1 MICKIKRGQNF
12 QGCLDYIT
20 GKYDKDK
27 QAQVIMHSEGI
38 PLLDNKTVAQIFEA
52 YATKGN
58 NNIRAPVGHYA
69 YSFHKKDGNRVS
81 NELLTSSLKKY
92 VFYN

>member
-1 MICKIKRGQNF
+1 MICKIKHGQNF

-27 QAQVIMHSEGI
+27 QAKVIMHSEGI

-52 YATKGN
+52 
-58 NNIRAPVGHYA
+58 
-69 YSFHKKDGNRVS
+69 
-81 NELLTSSLKKY
+81 
-92 VFYN
+92 